1 MPPAKPKQ
9 VMPVPPPTPPSGT
22 SSERSASAAW
32 TSAAAIV
39 RESPMSES
47 SHSPTTGI
55 IVRSGLPPAASTA
68 A

>member
-1 MPPAKPKQ
+1 MPPAKSKQ
-9 VMPVPPPTPPSGT
+9 VIPVPPPTPPSGT
-22 SSERSASAAW
+22 SSEGAQRVS

-47 SHSPTTGI
+47 SHSPTTGM